1 MLFNESERL
10 GSIARKQDEAK
21 ERMIFKLKNQPD
33 EDVFWIM
40 EKVRRREESQ
50 VTIWGGGG
58 RRGEKLGKAWRAG
71 AGSNSRDQ

>member
-40 EKVRRREESQ
+40 EKVRRREERTRNRES
-50 VTIWGGGG
+50 TWTMFYYL
-58 RRGEKLGKAWRAG
+58 RRPLQTPL
-71 AGSNSRDQ
+71 DP